1 MKTAASVDNF
11 AMRDRTY
18 QLISR
23 KFTALTDVKRAEES
37 ALAIERET
45 ARERALDDVAKTMA
59 SKVRPTEALGRV
71 RDFDSRRQKVR
82 FLIAV
87 AKRI

>member
-23 KFTALTDVKRAEES
+23 KFAALTDVKRAEES

-45 ARERALDDVAKTMA
+45 TRERALDDVAKTMA
-59 SKVRPTEALGRV
+59 SKVRPTETLGRV

-87 AKRI
+87 AKSI